1 MRECDAKGGSK
12 ISTSILPTISQCTF
26 VALLIH
32 AGLQVQSI
40 FSAGAGK
47 PCERA
52 GTAKNAIFLP
62 CENVK
67 TIQSHCSVCQVT
79 KETF

>member
-1 MRECDAKGGSK
+1 MRECDAKGYLK
-12 ISTSILPTISQCTF
+12 ISTSVLPTISQCKL

-40 FSAGAGK
+40 SSAEAGK

-52 GTAKNAIFLP
+52 GEAKNAIFLP
-62 CENVK
+62 CENFK
-67 TIQSHCSVCQVT
+67 TIQTHCSVCQVT
-79 KETF
+79 KKAF